1 MNYRLTISGLLV
13 VLASAVACGEG
24 ADPGASATTAAATE
38 TTSADGTTPLIGSW
52 HRAQTCEEM
61 LAAFEEAGLAET
73 HVGWLQGNFFGG
85 EPGPTSGEV
94 CEGAHG
100 PLEHDHFFTTPNV
113 FGSHD
118 ENGEEVDHG
127 DFEVVDEDTVGFPS
141 HGAEFGYEGD
151 LAVDYTVD
159 GEVVTFEVS
168 LPEDCVDACA
178 DAYAWAL
185 SAFASGPWERGEV
198 VVASTGT
205 TTAPTTASSA
215 PDVLA
220 SPVIEGLYEVDEDGR
235 RLNLTCW
242 GEGSPTVILEAGHP
256 DGAGISDFGGRGA
269 AFTRAIAEETR
280 VCAYGRAGW
289 DGSDPAPNE
298 PRSADD
304 VLHDLYNLLGAA
316 GVDGPYVMAGSSFGG
331 MVSTYYAATYPDD
344 VAGVVLLDVPAPDAT
359 LSVALIPEIAWDHPT
374 NLEHLDIVPEFEGR
388 FANDPV
394 SFPAPLTVVTATQ
407 GFGGVEDQAT
417 WLEASPDARQVELDG
432 GHEIYLD
439 DPEGSASE
447 VLALVQ
453 QQE

>member
-1 MNYRLTISGLLV
+1 MHRITGV
-13 VLASAVACGEG
+13 VILAVGVACNGG
-24 ADPGASATTAAATE
+24 ADPEIPTTTTEVATE

-61 LAAFEEAGLAET
+61 LAVFEEAGLAET

-85 EPGPTSGEV
+85 EPGPTSGDP
-94 CEGAHG
+94 CAGARG
-100 PLEHDHFFTTPNV
+100 PLEHDHFFTTANV

-141 HGAEFGYEGD
+141 HADEFGYEGD

-168 LPEDCVDACA
+168 LPEDCVGACA

-198 VVASTGT
+198 VIASPGT

-256 DGAGISDFGGRGA
+256 NGAGVSDFGMIGT
-269 AFTRAIAEETR
+269 AFTRAVADETR
-280 VCAYGRAGW
+280 VCAYDRAGW
-289 DGSDPAPNE
+289 GGSDPAPNE
-298 PRSADD
+298 PRTADD
-304 VLHDLYNLLGAA
+304 AIGDLRALLECGWGGTALRHGRLLVRWIRVHLLCRHVCRRSRRSGPVGRPAA
-316 GVDGPYVMAGSSFGG
+316 GRHADGRLDPRDRLGPPNEPGARGRR
-331 MVSTYYAATYPDD
+331 
-344 VAGVVLLDVPAPDAT
+344 AGVRDA
-359 LSVALIPEIAWDHPT
+359 I
-374 NLEHLDIVPEFEGR
+374 
-388 FANDPV
+388 
-394 SFPAPLTVVTATQ
+394 
-407 GFGGVEDQAT
+407 
-417 WLEASPDARQVELDG
+417 RQ
-432 GHEIYLD
+432 
-439 DPEGSASE
+439 
-447 VLALVQ
+447 
-453 QQE
+453 